1 MTSKT
6 EADLAGTCHPALPSE
21 KMKVVAVADIQGPCT
36 PPCPSLTENQAEP
49 QLSHLRG
56 REWGLGRAQL
66 GPPQNVVMHF
76 GVGSSS
82 VFLAQMQPELTL
94 VPEMQA
100 AGVALWEDS
109 RVRSLSTHHP
119 LLGAERRRTA
129 IWSAQRPKSSGEGR
143 GDKPRPF
150 SSPQLLCGRDSAPS
164 RSRTFLPAIPTPG
177 PALYSPGLFQD
188 PPTSKSSGHARSS
201 PEPRPTVNGRSFR
214 ASGPARSATHVV
226 RLLSRVDANVALEGL

>member
-6 EADLAGTCHPALPSE
+6 EADRAGTCHPALPSE

-100 AGVALWEDS
+100 AGVALWEES

-188 PPTSKSSGHARSS
+188 PAHL
-201 PEPRPTVNGRSFR
+201 EELWPRP
-214 ASGPARSATHVV
+214 
-226 RLLSRVDANVALEGL
+226 LLSRAPPHGKREVTPGFGPGQVRYSRGKASLPCGCERGS

>member
-1 MTSKT
+1 M
-6 EADLAGTCHPALPSE
+6 
-21 KMKVVAVADIQGPCT
+21 
-36 PPCPSLTENQAEP
+36 PSLTENQAEP

-100 AGVALWEDS
+100 AGVA
-109 RVRSLSTHHP
+109 
-119 LLGAERRRTA
+119 
-129 IWSAQRPKSSGEGR
+129 
-143 GDKPRPF
+143 
-150 SSPQLLCGRDSAPS
+150 
-164 RSRTFLPAIPTPG
+164 
-177 PALYSPGLFQD
+177 
-188 PPTSKSSGHARSS
+188 
-201 PEPRPTVNGRSFR
+201 
-214 ASGPARSATHVV
+214 VV